1 MDPSIPRSHLLSSC
15 PVRASGPEAF
25 PLPGRELSLR
35 MGRAL
40 LGLAAATWL
49 LMGLGS
55 ATRVMNAGLACPDW
69 PLCYGE
75 LLPTEQMNLQVFLEW
90 FHRLVAAGVGLATLV
105 LVGFAWLKRKA
116 LPNWLPWGLSWAFVL
131 VVAQG
136 ILGGLTVTELLRF
149 DIVTAHLGTGLLFFA
164 TLLTLGLLVLPRFA
178 SSKEGRAAVGYLP
191 WLALV
196 AVLLVYVQSLLGA
209 LVASRWALHQCLGAG
224 ELCGVMNS
232 HLLGVAPA
240 TLAVVG
246 VAAAT
251 SRRRVPKILKLLG
264 YGSVGLLLAQVGV
277 GVLTYRYR
285 LQVEPLTVAHQ
296 MVGAALLGCLL
307 GFTVLAWRLR
317 NSAPRQ
323 GEDRAGTQPG
333 AAAVAIT
340 DEYCSNH

>member
-1 MDPSIPRSHLLSSC
+1 
-15 PVRASGPEAF
+15 
-25 PLPGRELSLR
+25 
-35 MGRAL
+35 
-40 LGLAAATWL
+40 
-49 LMGLGS
+49 
-55 ATRVMNAGLACPDW
+55 
-69 PLCYGE
+69 
-75 LLPTEQMNLQVFLEW
+75 
-90 FHRLVAAGVGLATLV
+90 
-105 LVGFAWLKRKA
+105 
-116 LPNWLPWGLSWAFVL
+116 
-131 VVAQG
+131 
-136 ILGGLTVTELLRF
+136 
-149 DIVTAHLGTGLLFFA
+149 
-164 TLLTLGLLVLPRFA
+164 
-178 SSKEGRAAVGYLP
+178 
-191 WLALV
+191 
-196 AVLLVYVQSLLGA
+196 
-209 LVASRWALHQCLGAG
+209 LHQCLAAG

-251 SRRRVPKILKLLG
+251 GRRRVPKILKLLG

-333 AAAVAIT
+333 AAAVAMT
-340 DEYCSNH
+340 GE

>member
-1 MDPSIPRSHLLSSC
+1 MDSSISPSHVPSSASD
-15 PVRASGPEAF
+15 PVP
-25 PLPGRELSLR
+25 PGELSLR

-75 LLPTEQMNLQVFLEW
+75 LVPTQQMNLQVFLEW

-105 LVGFAWLKRKA
+105 LVGFAWRKRQA
-116 LPNWLPWGLSWAFVL
+116 LPAWLPWGLSWAFVL

-164 TLLTLGLLVLPRFA
+164 TLLTLGWLALPSVAPFE
-178 SSKEGRAAVGYLP
+178 EGRASVGYLP
-191 WLALV
+191 WLGLG

-209 LVASRWALHQCLGAG
+209 LVASQWALHQCFASG

-240 TLAVVG
+240 TLAVLL
-246 VAAAT
+246 VAVAT
-251 SRRRVPKILKLLG
+251 SWRRQQIPRILKRLG
-264 YGSVGLLLAQVGV
+264 HGSVVLLLAQVGV
-277 GVLTYRYR
+277 GILTYRYR

-296 MVGAALLGCLL
+296 MIGAALLACLL
-307 GFTVLAWRLR
+307 GFTVLAWRMS
-317 NSAPRQ
+317 NSLGGRIPR
-323 GEDRAGTQPG
+323 GV
-333 AAAVAIT
+333 AAAT
-340 DEYCSNH
+340 EMNGE